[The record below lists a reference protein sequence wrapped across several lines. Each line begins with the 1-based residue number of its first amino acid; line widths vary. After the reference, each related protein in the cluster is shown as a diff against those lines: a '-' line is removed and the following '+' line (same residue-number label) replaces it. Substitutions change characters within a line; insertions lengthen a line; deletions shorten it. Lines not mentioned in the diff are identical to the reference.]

1 MVFVS
6 SGKQN
11 ETLDP
16 MATGLLII
24 CSGKATKTIQGI
36 QDTDKE
42 YTGIIKLGE
51 VSASYD
57 SEGPFT
63 ETCDYSHVTENLILK
78 TTEQFKGDIMQTP
91 PIFSALKK
99 DGKPLYE
106 YARAG
111 EEVEIKQ
118 RAVRIDTF
126 EITKIDLPDIHFRIA
141 CTKGTYIR
149 SIAHD
154 FGKAMHTGSYL
165 SALRRTKIG
174 NYNVHDATLVTD
186 WEV

>member
-1 MVFVS
+1 
-6 SGKQN
+6 
-11 ETLDP
+11 
-16 MATGLLII
+16 
-24 CSGKATKTIQGI
+24 
-36 QDTDKE
+36 
-42 YTGIIKLGE
+42 
-51 VSASYD
+51 
-57 SEGPFT
+57 
-63 ETCDYSHVTENLILK
+63 
-78 TTEQFKGDIMQTP
+78 MQTP

>member
-1 MVFVS
+1 MFNTTRSLCLMGCLTFAITAS
-6 SGKQN
+6 SGAYAEKTLFKQD
-11 ETLDP
+11 DP
-16 MATGLLII
+16 AGTNWELL
-24 CSGKATKTIQGI
+24 KNDDA
-36 QDTDKE
+36 
-42 YTGIIKLGE
+42 
-51 VSASYD
+51 V
-57 SEGPFT
+57 
-63 ETCDYSHVTENLILK
+63 
-78 TTEQFKGDIMQTP
+78 
-91 PIFSALKK
+91 ALKK

>member
-1 MVFVS
+1 MLS
-6 SGKQN
+6 SKILISNLKYYGQ
-11 ETLDP
+11 
-16 MATGLLII
+16 LL
-24 CSGKATKTIQGI
+24 KF
-36 QDTDKE
+36 
-42 YTGIIKLGE
+42 KLSIT
-51 VSASYD
+51 V
-57 SEGPFT
+57 
-63 ETCDYSHVTENLILK
+63 V
-78 TTEQFKGDIMQTP
+78 
-91 PIFSALKK
+91 FSATIGYLL
-99 DGKPLYE
+99 G
-106 YARAG
+106 
-111 EEVEIKQ
+111 V
-118 RAVRIDTF
+118 DTF